1 MKILELNYIEMIN
14 KVVGNKNEIYEWM
27 SLLLRW
33 EVILM
38 NKMKSLDIF
47 K

>member
-14 KVVGNKNEIYEWM
+14 KVVGNKNENYEWM

>member
-14 KVVGNKNEIYEWM
+14 KVVGNGNEIYEWM